1 MQCSAGGEESIGR
14 ERQFGLAA
22 CRAGGHGKQRAGRSR
37 RRAGSHIRSA
47 ARPRTAW
54 WQFDWRHGL
63 RVCVCV
69 SLCGRGTR
77 EVGGVFRTRAGMT
90 GCSCDMLQ
98 VTSVYACDKEDG
110 RGDRIWTH
118 SWLMHTHT
126 HAEAGISGTNVK
138 AYICPALILMHD
150 EIESHWRTAGLNPN
164 GPKNIRSTR
173 SHLKPQRG
181 LILYGFWLDDRKD
194 GLTFRGADL
203 ERLMRGHVVLFNSL
217 THLCIHIHTHTLE
230 ESLF

>member
-63 RVCVCV
+63 CVCVCV
-69 SLCGRGTR
+69 CVCGRGAR
-77 EVGGVFRTRAGMT
+77 EVGGVLGTRAGMT

-98 VTSVYACDKEDG
+98 VTSAYACDKEDG
-110 RGDRIWTH
+110 RGGHIWTH
-118 SWLMHTHT
+118 SWLMQLRVWPSTHTHT
-126 HAEAGISGTNVK
+126 QRAGISGTNVK

-150 EIESHWRTAGLNPN
+150 GIESHTQTTGLNRT
-164 GPKNIRSTR
+164 GP
-173 SHLKPQRG
+173 
-181 LILYGFWLDDRKD
+181 
-194 GLTFRGADL
+194 
-203 ERLMRGHVVLFNSL
+203 
-217 THLCIHIHTHTLE
+217 LCHHRNKLHFKIH
-230 ESLF
+230 

>member
-63 RVCVCV
+63 CVCVCV
-69 SLCGRGTR
+69 CVCGRGAR
-77 EVGGVFRTRAGMT
+77 EVGGVLGTRAGMT

-98 VTSVYACDKEDG
+98 VTSAYACDKEDG
-110 RGDRIWTH
+110 RGGHIWTH
-118 SWLMHTHT
+118 SWLMQLRVWPSTHTHT
-126 HAEAGISGTNVK
+126 H
-138 AYICPALILMHD
+138 
-150 EIESHWRTAGLNPN
+150 
-164 GPKNIRSTR
+164 
-173 SHLKPQRG
+173 
-181 LILYGFWLDDRKD
+181 
-194 GLTFRGADL
+194 
-203 ERLMRGHVVLFNSL
+203 
-217 THLCIHIHTHTLE
+217 THTE
-230 ESLF
+230 SWNKRHKRESLHLSSPNFDAWWDWVSYANNRFKSNGSALPSQK